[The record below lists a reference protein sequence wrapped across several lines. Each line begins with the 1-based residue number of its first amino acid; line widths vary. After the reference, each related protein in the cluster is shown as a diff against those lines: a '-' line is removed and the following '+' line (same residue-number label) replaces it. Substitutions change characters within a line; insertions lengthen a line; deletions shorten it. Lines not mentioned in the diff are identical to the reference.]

1 MYICL
6 LGLIV
11 RFILVF
17 LALFIQF
24 DHSSNDANKYFEDAM
39 SIAGGQYEVDINFF
53 SILYV
58 YFLSLFYFVI
68 PISDPILANSSS
80 VFIWFCSAL
89 VLLKSLNIINASKFK
104 VALVLIVYSFLPS
117 SIAYTSTSLKE
128 PVMLLL
134 INTIVMSYLSI
145 IIKKNK
151 KYYFLFFISN
161 LFLIFMHRVFFSV
174 FFLIIFLL
182 IFSFFYK
189 KLKKIRFI
197 FIFTTIIFFVLIF
210 NFFLI
215 DFVIE
220 SINIII
226 SGQYVSR
233 ASYFENLQIDND
245 ILSFLKFS
253 ILAYINY
260 NFMPSIFHLD
270 IFSDFALLC
279 ENVLRFILFFISI
292 KKLFKYFQH
301 KFYVNYLFIF
311 LLYFIIEFLW
321 ALGTQNWGTASR
333 HHIPTLGLLLITY
346 CFDFQRIKKIKKT
359 FLY

>member
-11 RFILVF
+11 RFIVVF

-24 DHSSNDANKYFEDAM
+24 DYSSNDANKYFEDAM
-39 SIAGGQYEVDINFF
+39 SLADGQYEIYLSFF

-58 YFLSLFYFVI
+58 YFLSLFYIII
-68 PISDPILANSSS
+68 PTSDPILANSLS

-104 VALVLIVYSFLPS
+104 VTLVLIIYSFLPS
-117 SIAYTSTSLKE
+117 SIAYTSASLKE
-128 PVMLLL
+128 PLMLLL
-134 INTIVMSYLSI
+134 INTIIMSYLSI
-145 IIKKNK
+145 VIKKNK
-151 KYYFLFFISN
+151 KNYFLFFTSN
-161 LFLIFMHRVFFSV
+161 LILIFMHKVFVAV
-174 FFLIIFLL
+174 FFLINFLL

-189 KLKKIRFI
+189 KLNKIRFI
-197 FIFTTIIFFVLIF
+197 LTTIIFSVLIF
-210 NFFLI
+210 NFFLM

-220 SINIII
+220 TLNIII
-226 SGQYVSR
+226 NGQYVSR

-245 ILSFLKFS
+245 ILSFFKFS
-253 ILAYINY
+253 IMAYIKY
-260 NFMPSIFHLD
+260 NFMPFIFHLD
-270 IFSDFALLC
+270 IFEDFVLLC

-292 KKLFKYFQH
+292 KKLFTCSQH

-311 LLYFIIEFLW
+311 LLFFIIEFMW

-346 CFDFQRIKKIKKT
+346 CFDFQRIKKIKKI

>member
-39 SIAGGQYEVDINFF
+39 SIADGQYEIYINFF

-58 YFLSLFYFVI
+58 YFLSLFYLVI
-68 PISDPILANSSS
+68 PISDPVLANSSS

-104 VALVLIVYSFLPS
+104 VGLVLIIYSFLPS

-128 PVMLLL
+128 PIMLLL
-134 INTIVMSYLSI
+134 INTIIMSYLSI
-145 IIKKNK
+145 VIKKNK
-151 KYYFLFFISN
+151 KYYFLFFTSN
-161 LFLIFMHRVFFSV
+161 FFLIFMHKVFFTV
-174 FFLIIFLL
+174 FFLINFLL
-182 IFSFFYK
+182 IFSFFYE

-197 FIFTTIIFFVLIF
+197 FIFSTIILLVLIF
-210 NFFLI
+210 NFFLM

-220 SINIII
+220 SLNSIID
-226 SGQYVSR
+226 GQYVSR

-245 ILSFLKFS
+245 ILSFFKFS
-253 ILAYINY
+253 IMAYINY
-260 NFMPSIFHLD
+260 NFMPFIFHLD
-270 IFSDFALLC
+270 FFADFVLLC

-292 KKLFKYFQH
+292 KKLFTYSQH

-311 LLYFIIEFLW
+311 VIYFFIEFFW

-346 CFDFQRIKKIKKT
+346 CFDFQRIKKIKKI